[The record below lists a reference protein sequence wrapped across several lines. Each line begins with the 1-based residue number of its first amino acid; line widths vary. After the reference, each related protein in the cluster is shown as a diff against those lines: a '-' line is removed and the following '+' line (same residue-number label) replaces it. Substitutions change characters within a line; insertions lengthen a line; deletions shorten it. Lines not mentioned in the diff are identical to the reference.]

1 METYLLEDETFLL
14 YRFCIARYICSVLK
28 NGKLLGL
35 ASNFIYLFN

>member
-1 METYLLEDETFLL
+1 METYLLEDETF
-14 YRFCIARYICSVLK
+14 ICSVLK